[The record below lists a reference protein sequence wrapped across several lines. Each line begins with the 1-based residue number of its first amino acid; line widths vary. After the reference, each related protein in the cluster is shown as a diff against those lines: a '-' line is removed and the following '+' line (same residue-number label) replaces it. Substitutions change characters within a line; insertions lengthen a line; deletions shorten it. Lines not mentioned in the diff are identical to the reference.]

1 MNKKSIILKLFF
13 TSSSF
18 VLKIAFF
25 ALPIALFFAINSYLF
40 IDNIL
45 KSYKNY
51 LIESYIGSS
60 GRFSVQTTNQ
70 KFIQAISLYA
80 KKQNIPFSKKLQLTS
95 NIIFISPNKNIVKY
109 ANLIVLD
116 KNYLQKKFNTQST
129 IFINKVMA
137 NSFGSIDISKFTSLT
152 IDKKSFLKIN
162 NIKVI
167 DTGFLLNTP
176 TIFIS
181 FEQFDKIYHKKTKI
195 NFIEFLETDDK
206 TINTLKHDIKQL
218 SKKLNI
224 LQYHTKDILLDTKE
238 IKEFFNRINLIR
250 VLISFFMLLLSLGVV
265 IVAIAIAIEFKK
277 HSLKIIHTIGVS
289 KNDIGSTLGGIVFI
303 MMIVSLILAIG
314 FVFIQREIFIK
325 ILDFNQNFFVS
336 LSIFEVLNIFILS
349 ILFFFII
356 KYISKIIFK
365 EQK

>member
-1 MNKKSIILKLFF
+1 
-13 TSSSF
+13 
-18 VLKIAFF
+18 
-25 ALPIALFFAINSYLF
+25 
-40 IDNIL
+40 
-45 KSYKNY
+45 
-51 LIESYIGSS
+51 
-60 GRFSVQTTNQ
+60 
-70 KFIQAISLYA
+70 
-80 KKQNIPFSKKLQLTS
+80 
-95 NIIFISPNKNIVKY
+95 
-109 ANLIVLD
+109 
-116 KNYLQKKFNTQST
+116 
-129 IFINKVMA
+129 MA

-238 IKEFFNRINLIR
+238 IKEFFDKINLIR

-349 ILFFFII
+349 VLFFFII